1 MAISLDAF
9 LYAITSNETGHLKN
23 PYAAKGPVINGDR
36 AYGKYQ
42 IMGNNIPYWGRL
54 YLKKNITISQ
64 YMASPDL
71 QESLARAVLTSYY
84 NKYGAEGAAA
94 MWFSGQSNP
103 NSSKSDGHWT
113 VKQYVAHMK
122 SAAAGYKGGS
132 SSGGGGVG
140 FIGSAMGFAGDPAID
155 TAVLAEQYGLVQ
167 GLMDSV
173 PELGN
178 LFKQAVAEKWTADKF
193 KARMSNTTWWKTH
206 SEKQRQY
213 LIKSFSDPA
222 SFNEDRDN
230 AKFKISELANGL
242 GAWNLIGNQKIMNDM
257 IWGVLYNG
265 WSDAELKYNLAN
277 ILTFSPEGNLA
288 GAGGEF
294 QNKMASA
301 AWQNGVRLDKSW
313 YMIYW
318 KMIMQGVSTEQQAL
332 QDIRNR
338 AAAQFPGLREMIFA
352 GQNVI
357 DIASPYMNTLAQVL
371 ELNPS
376 RIDLF
381 DHLIIGAL
389 NNKNDNGVS
398 GVKPLWQFENELRK
412 DPRWFQTNNAREGLM
427 AVGHK
432 VAQDFGVAF

>member
-23 PYAAKGPVINGDR
+23 PYAAKGPYINGDR

-42 IMGNNIPYWGRL
+42 IMGNNIPYWGKK
-54 YLKKNITISQ
+54 YLGKNITISQ

-71 QESLARAVLTSYY
+71 QEQLARAVLTSYY

-94 MWFSGQSNP
+94 MWFSGSPNP
-103 NSSKSDGHWT
+103 NSNASDGHWT

-132 SSGGGGVG
+132 SATTTAGGNPSPT
-140 FIGSAMGFAGDPAID
+140 IDPQ
-155 TAVLAEQYGLVQ
+155 TLAEQYGLVQ
-167 GLMDSV
+167 QLIDSV
-173 PELGN
+173 PEIGA
-178 LFKQAVAEKWTADKF
+178 LFREAVAGQWSADKF
-193 KARMSNTTWWKTH
+193 KARMQNTTWWRTH
-206 SEKQRQY
+206 TEKQRQY
-213 LIKSFSDPA
+213 LIKTYQDPA
-222 SFNEDRDN
+222 SFNEDREN
-230 AKFKISELANGL
+230 AKFKISELANSL

-265 WSDAELKYNLAN
+265 WSDAELKFHIGT

-294 QNKMASA
+294 QNKMATA

-313 YMIYW
+313 YMNYYR
-318 KMIMQGVSTEQQAL
+318 MILQGVSTEQQAL

-357 DIASPYMNTLAQVL
+357 DIASPYMQSLASIL
-371 ELNPS
+371 ELNPQ

-398 GVKPLWQFENELRK
+398 GVKPLWQFENELRR
-412 DPRWFQTNNAREGLM
+412 DPRWFKTNNAREGLM
-427 AVGHK
+427 TVAHK
-432 VAQDFGVAF
+432 VAQDFGVLF

>member
-1 MAISLDAF
+1 MAISLEAF

-23 PYAAKGPVINGDR
+23 PYSAVGPLVNGNR

-42 IMGNNIPYWGRL
+42 IMDFNIVKWGRD
-54 YLKKNITISQ
+54 YLGKNITISQ
-64 YMASPDL
+64 YRNSPDL
-71 QESLARAVLTSYY
+71 QEQLARAVLTSYY

-94 MWFSGQSNP
+94 MWFSGSPNP
-103 NSSKSDGHWT
+103 NSNKSDGHWT
-113 VKQYVAHMK
+113 VKQYVSHMK
-122 SAAAGYKGGS
+122 SAATKYKGG
-132 SSGGGGVG
+132 GGTSMGSTTAGGNLAPTVN
-140 FIGSAMGFAGDPAID
+140 P
-155 TAVLAEQYGLVQ
+155 TVLAEQYGLVQ
-167 GLMDSV
+167 QLIDSV

-178 LFKQAVAEKWTADKF
+178 LFREAVAGQWAPDKF
-193 KARMSNTTWWKTH
+193 KARMQNTTWWRTH
-206 SEKQRQY
+206 TEKQRQY
-213 LIKSFSDPA
+213 LIKAYQDPA
-222 SFNEDRDN
+222 SFNEDREN
-230 AKFKISELANGL
+230 AKFKISEMANQL
-242 GAWNLIGNQKIMNDM
+242 GAWNLIGNDKIMNDM

-265 WSDAELKYNLAN
+265 WSDAELKFHVAN

-294 QNKMASA
+294 QNKMTTA

-313 YMIYW
+313 HMNYW
-318 KMIMQGVSTEQQAL
+318 KMILQGVSTEQQAL

-357 DIASPYMNTLAQVL
+357 DIASPYMQTLANIL
-371 ELNPS
+371 ELNPQ

-398 GVKPLWQFENELRK
+398 GVKPLWQFENELRR
-412 DPRWFQTNNAREGLM
+412 DPRWFKTNNAREGLM
-427 AVGHK
+427 TVAHK
-432 VAQDFGVAF
+432 VAQDFGVMY